1 MHPADSLLATTRR
14 HVFRVTAADVADFT
28 PEGGH
33 FVHAVCSTFRL
44 ARAAEWAGRL
54 FVLELKEEGEEGV
67 GTFVHL
73 DHHAPALVGEEV
85 ALEATLDDVTPAG
98 AVTCSFAARVGERL
112 VASGRTGQRILPA
125 ARLTKIFAAVGATG
139 ATAPAA
145 EQASGSS
152 T

>member
-1 MHPADSLLATTRR
+1 MLAADSLLNTTRR
-14 HVFRVTAADVADFT
+14 HVFRVEAADVADFT

-54 FVLELKEEGEEGV
+54 FVLALKEADEEGV

-73 DHHAPALVGEEV
+73 DHRAPAFVGEEV
-85 ALEATLDDVTPAG
+85 TIDATLEEATPAG
-98 AVTCSFAARVGERL
+98 AVTCSFAARAGGRL

-125 ARLTKIFAAVGATG
+125 ARLAQVFAAAR
-139 ATAPAA
+139 ASA
-145 EQASGSS
+145 EARP
-152 T
+152 